1 MIEND
6 PFGIEREKRILRS
19 GVRKIFTPH
28 QPIQSVNLFFGR
40 SLEVSKLLEYLN
52 TPGQHAL
59 LFGDRGVGK
68 SSLANIAA
76 ELLLRLITNGNLIKK
91 RCDSSD
97 TFVSVVRE
105 VLEYSGI
112 DPNIIEQTKDSGIK
126 LGVNVANVGSR
137 KSVKRSGQ
145 FVNANS
151 PSWVAKKIGH
161 IEGLF
166 LIDEVD
172 SLKDFNDKKKLAELV
187 KQLSDDGAKL
197 KILIVGIADS
207 ANDLTAGHP
216 SVHRCLKET
225 RLGRMEKSE
234 LQQII
239 IEGQKQVSLTFNP
252 KAIDR
257 IVNVSSGYPHFT
269 HLLAL
274 KSAEDAIV
282 NEKRTIE
289 VQDVKKATNQA
300 VLDAEGTLRK
310 FYNDAV
316 RSANT
321 IEYKNIISAA
331 ATCND
336 EEFKAKELRDQYLKL
351 FKKGI
356 SQGALNNYLIRLVS
370 DDGSKI
376 IRRLGKGV
384 YRFSDPRMP
393 SFIRIAHT
401 LL

>member
-6 PFGIEREKRILRS
+6 IFGLEREKRILKS
-19 GVRKIFTPH
+19 GVRNVFTPH
-28 QPIQSVNLFFGR
+28 QPIQSINLFFGR
-40 SLEVSKLLEYLN
+40 QQEVSKLIEYLN

-68 SSLANIAA
+68 SSLANVTA
-76 ELLLRLITNGNLIKK
+76 ELLLRHITNGNLIKK
-91 RCDSSD
+91 RCDSCD
-97 TFVSVVRE
+97 TFLSVVSVI
-105 VLEYSGI
+105 LSHAGI
-112 DPNIIEQTKDSGIK
+112 DTNIIEKTDNK
-126 LGVNVANVGSR
+126 GVSVGAASSNFGASH
-137 KSVKRSGQ
+137 SVKSLG
-145 FVNANS
+145 FGANANS
-151 PSWVAKKIGH
+151 PSWVAKQVGH

-166 LIDEVD
+166 LIDELD
-172 SLKDFNDKKKLAELV
+172 SLKDFNDKKKIAELV
-187 KQLSDDGAKL
+187 KQLSDEGAKL
-197 KILIVGIADS
+197 KLLIVGIAET

-225 RLGRMEKSE
+225 RLNRMGKEE
-234 LQQII
+234 LKLII
-239 IEGQKQVSLTFNP
+239 NQGQKQIDLTFNP

-274 KSAEDAIV
+274 KSAEEAIV
-282 NEKRTIE
+282 VERKNIE
-289 VQDVKKATNQA
+289 ITDVKRATNMA
-300 VLDAEGTLRK
+300 VEDAEGTLRK
-310 FYNDAV
+310 SYLDAI
-316 RSANT
+316 RSSNT
-321 IEYKNIISAA
+321 TEYKNIISAA

-336 EEFKAKELRDQYLKL
+336 EEFKAKELRNQYLKL
-351 FKKGI
+351 FNKEI
-356 SQGALNNYLIRLVS
+356 SQGTLNNYLVRLVS